1 MRAERR
7 TVVRGCIED
16 AHDYANRFWDSQRNG
31 DFFQT
36 DNFRVP
42 AFRWKPRNRK
52 KLAQSWGELDCLAG
66 PQCDR
71 IGGMA
76 NIDFSL
82 LDVPRSVPIDDPE
95 AYLRAVMAWH
105 FGEDTGSPFWL
116 RTAQTLNFNPLTDIK
131 TFMDLRLFP
140 NLVNELRSV
149 PVEDLIPRG
158 YGSQGSQPPLPQ
170 IFESGGTTGAPKR
183 TAQLPDWIEQVI
195 DWQTEDFA
203 TGGFLPGQG
212 FLCLMPSGPHG
223 VGYFSRLV
231 SERLG
236 SVFHPIDIDPRW
248 VKKIAARNAATEVA
262 AYIDHVIEQ
271 AVFILQT
278 QNVAN
283 LHTTPPLLDAMARN
297 DHVVDL
303 VNAKI
308 RYLLLSGAHVDV
320 DTLDLLREVFPATTI
335 TMAFGSTMVLSQA
348 VTRTAD
354 GDAFVFDPRT
364 PYVIFWVIDPDTG
377 EQVPYGQLGQVV
389 MNHISK
395 GMFIPNNL
403 ERDQAIRMPGPAG
416 EISDSVSEVR
426 PVATFEGEAVI
437 EGVY

>member
-1 MRAERR
+1 MAS
-7 TVVRGCIED
+7 VD
-16 AHDYANRFWDSQRNG
+16 FPG
-31 DFFQT
+31 DF
-36 DNFRVP
+36 
-42 AFRWKPRNRK
+42 
-52 KLAQSWGELDCLAG
+52 S
-66 PQCDR
+66 
-71 IGGMA
+71 I
-76 NIDFSL
+76 
-82 LDVPRSVPIDDPE
+82 LDVPRSVPVTDSE
-95 AYLRAVMAWH
+95 AYLRAAIAWH
-105 FGEDTGSPFWL
+105 FGEETGSAFWL
-116 RTAQTLNFNPLTDIK
+116 RTARTLDFDPLTDIT
-131 TFMDLRLFP
+131 TFTDLRLFP
-140 NLVNELRSV
+140 NLLSELRTV

-158 YGSQGSQPPLPQ
+158 YGSPAPVPQ

-183 TAQLPDWIEQVI
+183 TAQLPDWIAQVVQ
-195 DWQTEDFA
+195 WQTEDFA

-236 SVFHPIDIDPRW
+236 SVFHSIDIDPRW
-248 VKKIAARNAATEVA
+248 VKKVAARNAVTEVA
-262 AYIDHVIEQ
+262 AYVDHVIEQ
-271 AVFILQT
+271 AVFVLQT

-283 LHTTPPLLDAMARN
+283 LHTTPPLLEAIARD

-308 RYLLLSGAHVDV
+308 RYLLLSGAHVDA
-320 DTLDLLREVFPATTI
+320 DTLDLLRDIFPDTTI

-348 VTRTAD
+348 VTRID
-354 GDAFVFDPRT
+354 GDSFVFDPRT
-364 PYVIFWVIDPDTG
+364 PYVVFWVVDPDTG

-403 ERDQAIRMPGPAG
+403 ERDMAVRMPGPAAQ
-416 EISDSVSEVR
+416 ISDSVSAVR
-426 PVATFEGEAVI
+426 PVTTFEGEAVI

>member
-1 MRAERR
+1 M
-7 TVVRGCIED
+7 VD
-16 AHDYANRFWDSQRNG
+16 
-31 DFFQT
+31 
-36 DNFRVP
+36 
-42 AFRWKPRNRK
+42 
-52 KLAQSWGELDCLAG
+52 
-66 PQCDR
+66 
-71 IGGMA
+71 
-76 NIDFSL
+76 IDFSL
-82 LDVPRSVPIDDPE
+82 LDAPRSVPVDDPE
-95 AYLRAVMAWH
+95 AYLRAAMAWH
-105 FGEDTGSPFWL
+105 FGADTGSPFWL
-116 RTAQTLNFNPLTDIK
+116 RTAQTLNFNPQTDVES
-131 TFMDLRLFP
+131 FADLRLFP
-140 NLVNELRSV
+140 HLVNELRSA

-158 YGSQGSQPPLPQ
+158 YGAFPPVPQ

-183 TAQLPDWIEQVI
+183 TVQMPDWIAQVVQ
-195 DWQTEDFA
+195 WQTEDFA
-203 TGGFLPGQG
+203 TGGFVRGQG

-236 SVFHPIDIDPRW
+236 AVFHPIDIDPRW
-248 VKKIAARNAATEVA
+248 VKKLAARKAAAEVA

-283 LHTTPPLLDAMARN
+283 LHTTPPLLEAIARN
-297 DHVVDL
+297 DRVVDM
-303 VNAKI
+303 VNDKI
-308 RYLLLSGAHVDV
+308 RYLLLSGAHVDA
-320 DTLDLLREVFPATTI
+320 DTLDLVRDIFPNTTI

-354 GDAFVFDPRT
+354 DASFVFDPRT
-364 PYVIFWVIDPDTG
+364 PYVVFWVVDPDTG
-377 EQVPYGQLGQVV
+377 EHVPYGQQGQVV

-403 ERDQAIRMPGPAG
+403 ERDLAIRMPGPAG
-416 EISDSVSEVR
+416 QLSDSVSELR

>member
-1 MRAERR
+1 
-7 TVVRGCIED
+7 
-16 AHDYANRFWDSQRNG
+16 
-31 DFFQT
+31 
-36 DNFRVP
+36 
-42 AFRWKPRNRK
+42 
-52 KLAQSWGELDCLAG
+52 
-66 PQCDR
+66 
-71 IGGMA
+71 MA
-76 NIDFSL
+76 DIDFSL
-82 LDVPRSVPIDDPE
+82 LDVPRSVPVEDPD
-95 AYLRAVMAWH
+95 AYLRAAMAWH
-105 FGEDTGSPFWL
+105 FGEDTGSAFWL
-116 RTAQTLNFNPLTDIK
+116 RTAHTLDFDPLTDIRS
-131 TFMDLRLFP
+131 FADLQLFP

-158 YGSQGSQPPLPQ
+158 YGSQGSQAPLPQ
-170 IFESGGTTGAPKR
+170 IFESGGTTGPPKR
-183 TAQLPDWIEQVI
+183 TAQLPDWIAQVVH
-195 DWQTEDFA
+195 WQTEDFA
-203 TGGFLPGQG
+203 AGGFLRGEG

-248 VKKIAARNAATEVA
+248 VKKIAARNAAAEVA

-271 AVFILQT
+271 AVFVLQT

-283 LHTTPPLLDAMARN
+283 LHTTPPLLEAIARN

-308 RYLLLSGAHVDV
+308 RYLLLSGAHVDA
-320 DTLDLLREVFPATTI
+320 DTLDLLREIFPNTTI

-348 VTRTAD
+348 VTRTTED
-354 GDAFVFDPRT
+354 GSFVFDPRT
-364 PYVIFWVIDPDTG
+364 PYVVFWVVDPDTG
-377 EQVPYGQLGQVV
+377 KQVAYGQLGQVV

-403 ERDQAIRMPGPAG
+403 ERDMAIRMPGPAG
-416 EISDSVSEVR
+416 HVSDSVSAVR
-426 PVATFEGEAVI
+426 PVSTFEGEAVI

>member
-1 MRAERR
+1 
-7 TVVRGCIED
+7 
-16 AHDYANRFWDSQRNG
+16 
-31 DFFQT
+31 
-36 DNFRVP
+36 
-42 AFRWKPRNRK
+42 
-52 KLAQSWGELDCLAG
+52 
-66 PQCDR
+66 
-71 IGGMA
+71 MA
-76 NIDFSL
+76 DIDFSL
-82 LDVPRSVPIDDPE
+82 LDVPRSVPIDDPG
-95 AYLRAVMAWH
+95 AYLRAAVAWH

-116 RTAQTLNFNPLTDIK
+116 RTAQTLNFDPLTDIK
-131 TFMDLRLFP
+131 TFTDLRLFP
-140 NLVNELRSV
+140 NLVNELRNV
-149 PVEDLIPRG
+149 PIEDLIPRG
-158 YGSQGSQPPLPQ
+158 YEFQGSRLPVPQ
-170 IFESGGTTGAPKR
+170 VFESGGTTGAPKR
-183 TAQLPDWIEQVI
+183 TVQLPDWIAQVV

-248 VKKIAARNAATEVA
+248 VKKIVARNGATEVG

-271 AVFILQT
+271 AVSILQT

-283 LHTTPPLLDAMARN
+283 LHTTPPLLEAIARN
-297 DHVVDL
+297 DAVVDL

-320 DTLDLLREVFPATTI
+320 DTLDVLRDIFPTTTI

-348 VTRTAD
+348 VTRTTD
-354 GDAFVFDPRT
+354 GDSFVFDPRT
-364 PYVIFWVIDPDTG
+364 PYVVFWVIDPDTG

-395 GMFIPNNL
+395 GMLIPNNL
-403 ERDQAIRMPGPAG
+403 ERDMAIRMPGPAG
-416 EISDSVSEVR
+416 QISDSVSEVR
-426 PVATFEGEAVI
+426 PVSTFEGEAVI